1 MTFRRI
7 STYLQSLT
15 FYPIVTT
22 IMSVVL
28 NNNSRQ
34 CVTCNSDGA
43 VRSQLCDHYLCHDCG
58 LQDSCQGCQAEKDYL
73 LSRSEGMVVPPMS
86 DDMVPAEAEPEP
98 EECCICYDEID
109 GKKNKAVTKCGHL
122 FCLTCLL
129 TQFQNKNE
137 CPLCRREL
145 LENSPNSFETI
156 RIPISRTDNIF
167 NRILSGDLNSSRGFF
182 MTMVGHI
189 WHDHCRTV
197 VEALTR
203 RYENLVIQLP
213 GRALRDRPERP
224 VGRRCGIC
232 RQEGHDRRRCP
243 NRG

>member
-1 MTFRRI
+1 VSRAIQMVPLDH
-7 STYLQSLT
+7 SY
-15 FYPIVTT
+15 VTT
-22 IMSVVL
+22 IYVTIADYRTVVKVVKQ
-28 NNNSRQ
+28 RK
-34 CVTCNSDGA
+34 TI
-43 VRSQLCDHYLCHDCG
+43 YL
-58 LQDSCQGCQAEKDYL
+58 
-73 LSRSEGMVVPPMS
+73 V
-86 DDMVPAEAEPEP
+86 VPAEAEPEP

>member
-1 MTFRRI
+1 
-7 STYLQSLT
+7 
-15 FYPIVTT
+15 
-22 IMSVVL
+22 MSVVL

-43 VRSQLCDHYLCHDCG
+43 VRSQFCDHYLCHDCG

-73 LSRSEGMVVPPMS
+73 LSRSEGMVIPPMS

-98 EECCICYDEID
+98 EECCICYEEID

-129 TQFQNKNE
+129 TQFQTKNE

-156 RIPISRTDNIF
+156 RIPINRTDNTF
-167 NRILSGDLNSSRGFF
+167 NRILSGEINSSRGFF
-182 MTMVGHI
+182 QTMTGHI

-197 VEALTR
+197 VESIAR
-203 RYENLVIQLP
+203 RYESLRANIIPPRRGDRIIQME
-213 GRALRDRPERP
+213 GRVAG
-224 VGRRCGIC
+224 GRRCGIC
-232 RQEGHDRRRCP
+232 RQAGHDRRRCP
-243 NRG
+243 NRR